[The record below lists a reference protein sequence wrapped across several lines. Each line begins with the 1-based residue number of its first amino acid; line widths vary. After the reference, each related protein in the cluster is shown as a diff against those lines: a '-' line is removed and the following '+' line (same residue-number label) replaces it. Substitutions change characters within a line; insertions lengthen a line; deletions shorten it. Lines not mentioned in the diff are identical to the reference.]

1 MEVVIVILFMLAL
14 VGGVAWF
21 VARPFIE
28 ARKSI
33 NLSSQDQKI
42 SALMA
47 ERDRVLTALQELD
60 FDNTLGKIPAEDY
73 PVQRAELLQRGA
85 EVLKSLDELTP
96 PAKRNDKAVKAED
109 RVEAA
114 IAVRRTDG
122 AVAGPSA
129 DANDDVESLIA
140 ARRSALKGKSGGFC
154 PKCGR
159 PVLVS
164 DKFCPHCGKSIDLS
178 K

>member
-1 MEVVIVILFMLAL
+1 MEVVIVVLFMLAL

-96 PAKRNDKAVKAED
+96 PAKRNDKAVKA
-109 RVEAA
+109 
-114 IAVRRTDG
+114 DG

>member
-1 MEVVIVILFMLAL
+1 MEVVIVVLFMLVL

-28 ARKSI
+28 GRRSA

-47 ERDRVLTALQELD
+47 ERDRVLTSLQELD

-96 PAKRNDKAVKAED
+96 PANRSEKAGKAED

-114 IAVRRTDG
+114 IAARRTDG
-122 AVAGPSA
+122 AVEGSIP
-129 DANDDVESLIA
+129 DANDDIESLIA
-140 ARRSALKGKSGGFC
+140 ARRSARKGKSGGFC

-159 PVLVS
+159 PVLTS